1 MAGESG
7 GIEGLGVFYLGRGV
21 DPGSFV
27 TGSEPLLY
35 DSRDLVTHAAIV
47 GMTGSGKTGL
57 GIAMLEE
64 AALDGVP
71 ALVIDPKGDLAD
83 LLLTFPE
90 LRPEDFLPWVRAD
103 DAERKGISREQLAAS
118 EAEKWKKGL
127 ADWGQDGERIRRLR
141 DAAEVTLYTPGSELA
156 RPVSILASFAA
167 PPKAVIEDTDLFRD
181 RVETTATSLLALA
194 GVAADPL
201 RSREHILVSTLFSE
215 AWKAG
220 RDLDLAALIGDI
232 QKPPVAKVG
241 VLDLETFYPA
251 SDRFALALRL
261 NNLLAAPGFDVWTK
275 GDPLKVEKLLH
286 TDAGKPRLAVLS
298 LAHLSDS
305 ERMFFVA
312 LLLNE
317 TVSWMRSQP
326 GTSSL
331 RALLYM
337 DEVFGF
343 LPPVAEPPSKKPMLT
358 LLKQARAYG
367 LGLVLATQN
376 PVDLDY
382 KALSNMGT
390 WCLGRLSTERD
401 KARVLDGLESAASGG
416 FDRAEIDHLLS
427 NLRPRLFVLRNVH
440 DDHPVLFES
449 RWAMSYLAGPLD
461 RDGIR
466 RLCERDGKASIEGKD
481 EGVANDAGGRVGSAA
496 TVAAPMVSEAAPSPG
511 TCGTRPVLN
520 PGISEVFVAPGV
532 AGEVASY
539 RPMLLGMVAVY
550 FTDRASSVEE
560 SVERT
565 LVGEFGLFQK
575 SAWEGSREAGFTSV
589 AVENVP
595 RPGVPF
601 RELPASASD
610 PRWYPRWE
618 KALAEHAYRGERLRL
633 LRCRALGETSR
644 AGEEEKDFRVRAS
657 QLLRER
663 RDDEKD
669 RVRSRY
675 EAQIAKV
682 EAQIARAQEK
692 VGREKAEASTRTVE
706 TAVSVGASLLG
717 ALFGRKLLSTTN
729 ISRAGYAARSA
740 TRAAKERGDV
750 ARAEGGLEAALGSK
764 AELEAK
770 LQEELA
776 AFTGPVDPASV
787 ELETIEL
794 KPRRADV
801 QVKLVALAWMPE
813 DASGGALWT

>member
-27 TGSEPLLY
+27 TGEQPLLY

-90 LRPEDFLPWVRAD
+90 LSPADFLPWVRAD
-103 DAERKGISREQLAAS
+103 DAERKGISREELAAA
-118 EAEKWKKGL
+118 EAAKWRKGL
-127 ADWGQDGERIRRLR
+127 ADWGQGPERIRRLR

-181 RVETTATSLLALA
+181 RVEIAATSLLALA

-220 RDLDLAALIGDI
+220 RDLDLAGLIGEI

-241 VLDLETFYPA
+241 VLDLETFYPS

-305 ERMFFVA
+305 ERMFFVS

-401 KARVLDGLESAASGG
+401 KARVLDGLESAAAGG

-440 DDHPVLFES
+440 DDHPVLFET
-449 RWAMSYLAGPLD
+449 RWVMSYLAGPLD

-466 RLCERDGKASIEGKD
+466 KLSENYGRASIEGKD
-481 EGVANDAGGRVGSAA
+481 GSGSDRIAGREGVAASSAAPAGPGTSAAPGSAG
-496 TVAAPMVSEAAPSPG
+496 P
-511 TCGTRPVLN
+511 RPVLS
-520 PGISEVFVAPGV
+520 PGISEVFVAPGA
-532 AGEVASY
+532 AGNLAAY
-539 RPMLLGMVAVY
+539 QPMLLGMISVY
-550 FTDRASSVEE
+550 FSDAKSGVEE

-565 LVGEFGLFQK
+565 LVAGFGAFQA
-575 SAWEGSREAGFTSV
+575 SAWDSSRPASITSV
-589 AVENVP
+589 ALDSAP
-595 RPGVPF
+595 RPGVAF
-601 RELPASASD
+601 RELPATASD

-618 KALAEHAYRGERLRL
+618 KALADRSYREERLRL
-633 LRCRALGETSR
+633 FRSPALGETSR
-644 AGEEEKDFRVRAS
+644 PGEEEKDFRVRCS

-663 RDDEKD
+663 RDGEMDK
-669 RVRSRY
+669 VRARY
-675 EAQIAKV
+675 STQIARV
-682 EAQIARAQEK
+682 EAQIERAQEK

-813 DASGGALWT
+813 DASGGDLWA